1 LQQLGAENIDRIEV
15 ITNPPANFK
24 RDGSAGI
31 INIVTKRR
39 AGARTATVQAS
50 VGSRGRYNLST
61 SQGAQIG
68 KLNLRG
74 TAGVRRDLRIR
85 DIDGRRRVRDP
96 ATGTVLA
103 ERQLAA
109 AAEDERLST
118 SASLGADY
126 DLTTVDRLGAEAD
139 FSRRDA
145 DFEIVEQNL
154 VLGTNGAVNNQFERS
169 RISREHERNSSVLLR
184 YHHAGENDGDG
195 LTVTA
200 QSSEYFE
207 HTPPH
212 LTNRY
217 VVPPQAPTIQ
227 RQVFD
232 EYELLQEFSVEYLSS
247 LSGDGKF
254 ISGYDVERTQDHF
267 DYSQTIPVDIGEIGP
282 PDPDFTN
289 QLRFEQTIHALYGS
303 YEHPLG
309 HWTALAGLRLE
320 QTDLLVRQVTSAER
334 SSQDYFRVFPTLHL
348 SDKLDDQQTLSF
360 SYGKRLVR
368 PFAQDLDPNRL
379 EPDAFTIRQ
388 GNPRLE
394 PIEIDSLEAGWSY
407 DEGHTSLST
416 TLYARRRRNDL
427 AYLSTPI
434 SPTVVLITPANVG
447 ESTSGGVELA
457 ASGRVIPQLDFKLSG
472 NLFYNQIDAGNL
484 GFAGKR
490 STFAYQAKAAVN
502 WRATPRDTLQINL
515 GSTGKRLTPQGYA
528 RGSTAVDLGFRHQF
542 RPDFSITATVSD
554 VFAKRRFETNLA
566 TPALSETTRVR
577 FPGRT
582 TGSSAPSER
591 YQVAADH
598 HRALEMFAHGVEP
611 HPFRDLGILGRN
623 QVRQHQQ
630 LDAGRRRHAAH
641 VFGGSMVR
649 KNAAFEIGGVG
660 HVLDQ
665 AIHRFRV
672 DGLMHQHVGASGER
686 DEVPGVF
693 RVARDHDRSIRR
705 IEAIGKRGS
714 DRWMIDQRGR
724 DLDAFVFENLAGGGK
739 IVRADQRRELHPLFV
754 GHTCRDVDRVH
765 FEEQARHFLERRR
778 SESIHR
784 RAQSTRPG
792 QQQQI
797 AVVGVVIRMV
807 VRDEYAADGAL
818 SARPALTSCRA
829 TPSPQS
835 TM

>member
-1 LQQLGAENIDRIEV
+1 MNNRLTYGVATVFLCCVSPTGRADQAAAAASPPAAVKPEASPAPVVQEVVVTGERPAVEKKIDRTIYNLSRELQATAGSAADVLRNLPSVTVDLEGNPSLRGDDGVQILIDGREAPQFNGPNRGAALQQLGAENIDRIEV

-577 FPGRT
+577 FPGR
-582 TGSSAPSER
+582 
-591 YQVAADH
+591 VAY
-598 HRALEMFAHGVEP
+598 LGVTWSLP
-611 HPFRDLGILGRN
+611 
-623 QVRQHQQ
+623 
-630 LDAGRRRHAAH
+630 DAKQNPQEN
-641 VFGGSMVR
+641 F
-649 KNAAFEIGGVG
+649 
-660 HVLDQ
+660 DY
-665 AIHRFRV
+665 
-672 DGLMHQHVGASGER
+672 GE
-686 DEVPGVF
+686 
-693 RVARDHDRSIRR
+693 
-705 IEAIGKRGS
+705 
-714 DRWMIDQRGR
+714 
-724 DLDAFVFENLAGGGK
+724 
-739 IVRADQRRELHPLFV
+739 
-754 GHTCRDVDRVH
+754 
-765 FEEQARHFLERRR
+765 
-778 SESIHR
+778 
-784 RAQSTRPG
+784 
-792 QQQQI
+792 
-797 AVVGVVIRMV
+797 
-807 VRDEYAADGAL
+807 
-818 SARPALTSCRA
+818 
-829 TPSPQS
+829 
-835 TM
+835 